1 MPIEPS
7 GPLDRGTR
15 TPLRKGITMQLS
27 ARLPTALAATAVAVA
42 VIAPAPPAP
51 PAAGDPSPPAVTRE
65 IRLTATVPP
74 GGLITSFVKNQGI
87 YCSII
92 CPLLAQTVTTGVTT
106 TLQEPAVFLAA
117 LPANGPL
124 KALGI
129 AAASMTGPTAAAMD
143 KAIDADA
150 AIPAKRALNAFEVGV
165 VGLLNIPP
173 AIPAGPGAVL
183 NAFQQFRQQ
192 TYDALNAP
200 VVRNPEPTVM
210 PRGVFQ
216 VAVIGVINVVAAVI
230 FPGFN
235 FFLAGAF
242 HVPDAVAQELAK
254 SGNPLR
260 AAMAGVQTAVG
271 VVTNAGNVVANT
283 IVTEVNKVRTAAMQP
298 GGFTPVAAPKSVTTS
313 AVTPDLSQT
322 PPKKP
327 KKTPPSQTFGQLP
340 NPLAGLTKGLTKAT
354 NALTPKPKPKPDDK
368 AGLQSSDRGAQAGLP
383 SRPALR
389 ANR

>member
-1 MPIEPS
+1 
-7 GPLDRGTR
+7 
-15 TPLRKGITMQLS
+15 MQLS
-27 ARLPTALAATAVAVA
+27 ARLPTALAATAVAMA

-51 PAAGDPSPPAVTRE
+51 PASGHASPPAVTRE
-65 IRLTATVPP
+65 IRLAATVPP

-106 TLQEPAVFLAA
+106 TLQEPGVFLSA
-117 LPANGPL
+117 LAANGPL

-183 NAFQQFRQQ
+183 DAFQQFRQQ

-230 FPGFN
+230 FPGLN

-242 HVPDAVAQELAK
+242 HVPDAVAQELAN

-260 AAMAGVQTAVG
+260 AFMAGVQTAGG
-271 VVTNAGNVVANT
+271 VVTNAANVVANT
-283 IVTEVNKVRTAAMQP
+283 IVTEANKVRAAAMQP
-298 GGFTPVAAPKSVTTS
+298 GAFTPVAAPKPVTTS
-313 AVTPDLSQT
+313 AVTPEVTIAQT

-327 KKTPPSQTFGQLP
+327 KKTPPSQSSGQFP
-340 NPLAGLTKGLTKAT
+340 NPLAGLANGLTKAT
-354 NALTPKPKPKPDDK
+354 KALTPKPDPKSKPDAK
-368 AGLQSSDRGAQAGLP
+368 AGLQPSDRGAQTGLP

>member
-1 MPIEPS
+1 
-7 GPLDRGTR
+7 
-15 TPLRKGITMQLS
+15 MQLS
-27 ARLPTALAATAVAVA
+27 ARLPTALAATAVAMA
-42 VIAPAPPAP
+42 AIAPAPPAP
-51 PAAGDPSPPAVTRE
+51 PASGHASPPAVTRE
-65 IRLTATVPP
+65 ILLAATVPP

-106 TLQEPAVFLAA
+106 TLQEPGVFLSA
-117 LPANGPL
+117 LAANGPL

-150 AIPAKRALNAFEVGV
+150 AIPAKRALNAFEDGV

-173 AIPAGPGAVL
+173 AIVGGPGAVL
-183 NAFQQFRQQ
+183 NAFQQYRQQ

-210 PRGVFQ
+210 PRGVLQ

-242 HVPDAVAQELAK
+242 QVPDAVAQELAN

-260 AAMAGVQTAVG
+260 AFMAGVQTAGG
-271 VVTNAGNVVANT
+271 VVTNAANVVANA
-283 IVTEVNKVRTAAMQP
+283 IVTEANKVRAAAMQP
-298 GGFTPVAAPKSVTTS
+298 GAFTPVAAPKPVTTS
-313 AVTPDLSQT
+313 AVTPEVTIAQT

-327 KKTPPSQTFGQLP
+327 TKTTPSQTSGHVP
-340 NPLAGLTKGLTKAT
+340 NPLAGLANGLTKAT
-354 NALTPKPKPKPDDK
+354 KALTPKPKPSRKPKPDGTS
-368 AGLQSSDRGAQAGLP
+368 GLQPSDRGAHSGLP

>member
-1 MPIEPS
+1 
-7 GPLDRGTR
+7 
-15 TPLRKGITMQLS
+15 MQLS
-27 ARLPTALAATAVAVA
+27 ARLPADLAAIAVAVA
-42 VIAPAPPAP
+42 VVAPLTPVAPTVEHS
-51 PAAGDPSPPAVTRE
+51 SPPTVTRE
-65 IRLTATVPP
+65 IRLAATVPP

-92 CPLLAQTVTTGVTT
+92 CPLLAQTVTTGITT
-106 TLQEPAVFLAA
+106 TLLEPGVFLAA

-129 AAASMTGPTAAAMD
+129 AGASMTGPTAAAMD
-143 KAIDADA
+143 RAIDADA
-150 AIPAKRALNAFEVGV
+150 AIPAKRALNAFEVAV

-173 AIPAGPGAVL
+173 AITGGPEAVL

-192 TYDALNAP
+192 TFDALNAP
-200 VVRNPEPTVM
+200 VVRNPEPTVQ

-230 FPGFN
+230 FPAFN
-235 FFLAGAF
+235 DFLAGAF

-254 SGNPLR
+254 SGNPVR

-271 VVTNAGNVVANT
+271 VVTAAGTVIANA
-283 IVTEVNKVRTAAMQP
+283 IVTEANKVRAAAMQSAAAAP
-298 GGFTPVAAPKSVTTS
+298 AAAPKVVSTS
-313 AVTPDLSQT
+313 AVSPTLPTSLPKSKKTELSTPIDDVNKST
-322 PPKKP
+322 PPKP
-327 KKTPPSQTFGQLP
+327 RGQVL
-340 NPLAGLTKGLTKAT
+340 NPLAGLAKGLTK
-354 NALTPKPKPKPDDK
+354 ALTPKPKPKSKTESDGK
-368 AGLQSSDRGAQAGLP
+368 SVVQSNDRGAQSGAP

>member
-1 MPIEPS
+1 
-7 GPLDRGTR
+7 
-15 TPLRKGITMQLS
+15 MQLS
-27 ARLPTALAATAVAVA
+27 ARLPTALAATAVAMA
-42 VIAPAPPAP
+42 AIAPAPPAP
-51 PAAGDPSPPAVTRE
+51 PVSGHASPPAVTRE
-65 IRLTATVPP
+65 IRLAATVPP

-106 TLQEPAVFLAA
+106 TLQEPGVFLSA
-117 LPANGPL
+117 LAANGPL

-173 AIPAGPGAVL
+173 AVPAGPGAVL

-242 HVPDAVAQELAK
+242 HVPDAVAQELAN

-260 AAMAGVQTAVG
+260 AFMAGVQTAGG
-271 VVTNAGNVVANT
+271 VVTNAANVVANA
-283 IVTEVNKVRTAAMQP
+283 IVTEANKVRAAAMQP
-298 GGFTPVAAPKSVTTS
+298 GAFTPLTAPKPVTTS
-313 AVTPDLSQT
+313 AVTPDVTIAQT

-327 KKTPPSQTFGQLP
+327 TKTTPSQTSGHVP
-340 NPLAGLTKGLTKAT
+340 NPLAGLANGLTKAT
-354 NALTPKPKPKPDDK
+354 KALTPKPKPSRNPKPDGTS
-368 AGLQSSDRGAQAGLP
+368 GLQPSDRGAHSGLP

>member
-1 MPIEPS
+1 
-7 GPLDRGTR
+7 
-15 TPLRKGITMQLS
+15 MQLS

-42 VIAPAPPAP
+42 VIAPPAAAP
-51 PAAGDPSPPAVTRE
+51 PAAGPPVLPTVTRE
-65 IRLTATVPP
+65 IRLAATVPP

-87 YCSII
+87 YCSLI
-92 CPLLAQTVTTGVTT
+92 CPLLAQTVTTGVST
-106 TLQEPAVFLAA
+106 TLQEPGVFLAA

-143 KAIDADA
+143 KAIDVDA
-150 AIPAKRALNAFEVGV
+150 AIPAKRALNALEVGV

-216 VAVIGVINVVAAVI
+216 VAVIGAINVVAAVI

-271 VVTNAGNVVANT
+271 VVTNAANVVANA
-283 IVTEVNKVRTAAMQP
+283 IVTEANKVRTAAMQP
-298 GGFTPVAAPKSVTTS
+298 GAFSPLATPKPATTS
-313 AVTPDLSQT
+313 AVAVTQT

-327 KKTPPSQTFGQLP
+327 KLTPPSQTSGQIP
-340 NPLAGLTKGLTKAT
+340 NPLAGIAGGLTKAT
-354 NALTPKPKPKPDDK
+354 KMLTPKHNPKSKPDGES
-368 AGLQSSDRGAQAGLP
+368 GLQPSDRGAQSGLP

>member
-1 MPIEPS
+1 
-7 GPLDRGTR
+7 
-15 TPLRKGITMQLS
+15 MQLS
-27 ARLPTALAATAVAVA
+27 ARLPVDLAAAAVALVVVA
-42 VIAPAPPAP
+42 PLTPVTPAAEHAAPAVSR
-51 PAAGDPSPPAVTRE
+51 D
-65 IRLTATVPP
+65 IRLAATVPP

-87 YCSII
+87 YCSLI
-92 CPLLAQTVTTGVTT
+92 CPLLAQTVTTGITT
-106 TLQEPAVFLAA
+106 TLQEPGVFLAA

-129 AAASMTGPTAAAMD
+129 AGASMTGPTAAAMD
-143 KAIDADA
+143 KAIDVDA

-173 AIPAGPGAVL
+173 AILGGPGAVL
-183 NAFQQFRQQ
+183 AAFQDFRQQ
-192 TYDALNAP
+192 TFDALNAP
-200 VVRNPEPTVM
+200 VVRDPEPTVQ

-242 HVPDAVAQELAK
+242 HVPDAVARELAN

-260 AAMAGVQTAVG
+260 AFMAGVQTAGG
-271 VVTNAGNVVANT
+271 VVTNAANVVANT
-283 IVTEVNKVRTAAMQP
+283 IVTEANKVRAAAMQP
-298 GGFTPVAAPKSVTTS
+298 GAFTPVAAPKPVTTS
-313 AVTPDLSQT
+313 AVTPEVTIAQT

-327 KKTPPSQTFGQLP
+327 KKTPPSQSSGQFP
-340 NPLAGLTKGLTKAT
+340 NPLAGLANGLTKAT
-354 NALTPKPKPKPDDK
+354 KALTPKPDPKSKPDAM
-368 AGLQSSDRGAQAGLP
+368 AGLQPSDRGAQTGLP

>member
-1 MPIEPS
+1 
-7 GPLDRGTR
+7 
-15 TPLRKGITMQLS
+15 MQLS
-27 ARLPTALAATAVAVA
+27 ARLPTALAATAVAMA

-51 PAAGDPSPPAVTRE
+51 PASGHASPPAVTRE
-65 IRLTATVPP
+65 IRLAATVPP

-106 TLQEPAVFLAA
+106 TLQEPGVFLSALAA
-117 LPANGPL
+117 N
-124 KALGI
+124 
-129 AAASMTGPTAAAMD
+129 
-143 KAIDADA
+143 
-150 AIPAKRALNAFEVGV
+150 
-165 VGLLNIPP
+165 
-173 AIPAGPGAVL
+173 PAGPGAVL

-242 HVPDAVAQELAK
+242 HVPDAVAQELAN

-260 AAMAGVQTAVG
+260 AFMAGVQTAGG
-271 VVTNAGNVVANT
+271 VVTNAANVVANA
-283 IVTEVNKVRTAAMQP
+283 IVTEANKVRAAAMQP
-298 GGFTPVAAPKSVTTS
+298 GAFTPLTAPKPVTTS
-313 AVTPDLSQT
+313 AVTPDVTIAQT
-322 PPKKP
+322 SLKKP
-327 KKTPPSQTFGQLP
+327 KKTPPSQTSGQVP
-340 NPLAGLTKGLTKAT
+340 NPLAGLANGLTKAT
-354 NALTPKPKPKPDDK
+354 KAPTPKPKPSRKPKPDGTS
-368 AGLQSSDRGAQAGLP
+368 GLQPSDRGAHSGLP

>member
-1 MPIEPS
+1 
-7 GPLDRGTR
+7 
-15 TPLRKGITMQLS
+15 MQLS
-27 ARLPTALAATAVAVA
+27 ARLPAALAATAVAAA
-42 VIAPAPPAP
+42 VIAPPAATV
-51 PAAGDPSPPAVTRE
+51 PAAGHPSPTVTRE

-74 GGLITSFVKNQGI
+74 GGLLTSFVKNQGI

-106 TLQEPAVFLAA
+106 TLQEPGVFLAA

-165 VGLLNIPP
+165 MGLLNIPP
-173 AIPAGPGAVL
+173 AIPGGPAAVL
-183 NAFQQFRQQ
+183 DAFQQFRQQ

-260 AAMAGVQTAVG
+260 AFLAGVQTAGG
-271 VVTNAGNVVANT
+271 VVTNAVNVVANAV
-283 IVTEVNKVRTAAMQP
+283 VTEANKVRAAAMQP
-298 GGFTPVAAPKSVTTS
+298 GASTPVAAPKSVTTAAAAPGVS
-313 AVTPDLSQT
+313 LTQT
-322 PPKKP
+322 TPKKP
-327 KKTPPSQTFGQLP
+327 KKTLPAQTVGQLP
-340 NPLAGLTKGLTKAT
+340 NPLSGVAKELTKAT
-354 NALTPKPKPKPDDK
+354 KALTPKPNPKSKPDDK
-368 AGLQSSDRGAQAGLP
+368 SGSQPSERGAQAGLP

>member
-1 MPIEPS
+1 
-7 GPLDRGTR
+7 
-15 TPLRKGITMQLS
+15 MQLS
-27 ARLPTALAATAVAVA
+27 ARLPVDLAAAAVALVVVA
-42 VIAPAPPAP
+42 PLTPVTPAAEHSAPAVSR
-51 PAAGDPSPPAVTRE
+51 D
-65 IRLTATVPP
+65 IRLAATVPP

-87 YCSII
+87 YCSLI
-92 CPLLAQTVTTGVTT
+92 CPLLAQTVTTGITT
-106 TLQEPAVFLAA
+106 TLQEPGVFLAA

-129 AAASMTGPTAAAMD
+129 AGASMTGPTAAAMD
-143 KAIDADA
+143 KAIDVDA

-173 AIPAGPGAVL
+173 AILGGPGAVL
-183 NAFQQFRQQ
+183 AAFQDFRQQ
-192 TYDALNAP
+192 TFDALNAP
-200 VVRNPEPTVM
+200 VVRDPEPTVQ

-254 SGNPLR
+254 TGNPLR
-260 AAMAGVQTAVG
+260 AFMAGVQTAVG
-271 VVTNAGNVVANT
+271 VVNNAGNVVAKA
-283 IVTEVNKVRTAAMQP
+283 IVAEANKVRAAAMQP
-298 GGFTPVAAPKSVTTS
+298 GAFAPLAASKPATTS
-313 AVTPDLSQT
+313 AVTPAVTVTQP

-327 KKTPPSQTFGQLP
+327 KTASPSLGQLP
-340 NPLAGLTKGLTKAT
+340 NPLAGLAKGLTKV
-354 NALTPKPKPKPDDK
+354 LPPKARPNLKPGGTF
-368 AGLQSSDRGAQAGLP
+368 GLQLKDLGAHTGLL

>member
-1 MPIEPS
+1 
-7 GPLDRGTR
+7 
-15 TPLRKGITMQLS
+15 MQLS
-27 ARLPTALAATAVAVA
+27 ARLPVDLAAAAVALVVVA
-42 VIAPAPPAP
+42 PLAPVAPAAQH
-51 PAAGDPSPPAVTRE
+51 PSPPTVTRE
-65 IRLTATVPP
+65 ISLAATVPP
-74 GGLITSFVKNQGI
+74 GGLITSFIKNQGI
-87 YCSII
+87 YCSLI
-92 CPLLAQTVTTGVTT
+92 CPLLAQTVTTGITT
-106 TLQEPAVFLAA
+106 TLQEPGVFLAA

-129 AAASMTGPTAAAMD
+129 AGASMTGPTAAAMD
-143 KAIDADA
+143 KAIDVDA
-150 AIPAKRALNAFEVGV
+150 AIPAQRALNAFEVGV

-173 AIPAGPGAVL
+173 AILGGPGAVL
-183 NAFQQFRQQ
+183 AAFQDFRQQ
-192 TYDALNAP
+192 TFDALNAP

-260 AAMAGVQTAVG
+260 AAMAGVQTAIG
-271 VVTNAGNVVANT
+271 VVNNAANVVAKA
-283 IVTEVNKVRTAAMQP
+283 IVTEAGKVRAAAMQP
-298 GGFTPVAAPKSVTTS
+298 GAFTPLAAPKPVTTS
-313 AVTPDLSQT
+313 AVSPAVAITQT

-327 KKTPPSQTFGQLP
+327 KKASPSQTFGQLP
-340 NPLAGLTKGLTKAT
+340 NPLAGLINGLTK
-354 NALTPKPKPKPDDK
+354 ALTPKPEPKSK
-368 AGLQSSDRGAQAGLP
+368 SGGKSGLQSTDRGAQTGVP

>member
-1 MPIEPS
+1 
-7 GPLDRGTR
+7 
-15 TPLRKGITMQLS
+15 MQLS
-27 ARLPTALAATAVAVA
+27 ARLPTALAAAAVAMA

-51 PAAGDPSPPAVTRE
+51 SASGHASPPAVTRE
-65 IRLTATVPP
+65 IRLAATVPP

-106 TLQEPAVFLAA
+106 TLQEPGVFLAA
-117 LPANGPL
+117 LSANGPL

-129 AAASMTGPTAAAMD
+129 AAESMTGPTAAAMD

-173 AIPAGPGAVL
+173 AIVGGPGAVL

-210 PRGVFQ
+210 PRGVLQ

-242 HVPDAVAQELAK
+242 HVPDAVARELAN

-260 AAMAGVQTAVG
+260 AFMAGVRTAGG
-271 VVTNAGNVVANT
+271 VVTNAANVVANA
-283 IVTEVNKVRTAAMQP
+283 IVTEANKVRTAAMQP
-298 GGFTPVAAPKSVTTS
+298 GALTPVMAPKLVTTS
-313 AVTPDLSQT
+313 AVTPDVTNAQT

-327 KKTPPSQTFGQLP
+327 KKTPPQTAGQVP
-340 NPLAGLTKGLTKAT
+340 NPLAGLATGLTKAT
-354 NALTPKPKPKPDDK
+354 KALTPKPKPSPKSEPDGK
-368 AGLQSSDRGAQAGLP
+368 SGPQLSDRGAQTGLP

-389 ANR
+389 AKR

>member
-1 MPIEPS
+1 
-7 GPLDRGTR
+7 
-15 TPLRKGITMQLS
+15 MQLS
-27 ARLPTALAATAVAVA
+27 ARLPTALAATAVAMA
-42 VIAPAPPAP
+42 AIAPAPPAP
-51 PAAGDPSPPAVTRE
+51 PASGHASPPAVTRE
-65 IRLTATVPP
+65 ILLAATVPP

-106 TLQEPAVFLAA
+106 TLQEPGVFLSA
-117 LPANGPL
+117 LAANGPL

-173 AIPAGPGAVL
+173 AIVGGPGAVL

-242 HVPDAVAQELAK
+242 HVPDAVAQELAN

-260 AAMAGVQTAVG
+260 AFMAGVQTAGG
-271 VVTNAGNVVANT
+271 VVTNAANVVANA
-283 IVTEVNKVRTAAMQP
+283 IVTEANKVRAAAMQP
-298 GGFTPVAAPKSVTTS
+298 GAFTPVAAPKPVTTS
-313 AVTPDLSQT
+313 AVTPEVTIAQT

-327 KKTPPSQTFGQLP
+327 KKTPPSQTSGQVP
-340 NPLAGLTKGLTKAT
+340 NPLAGLANGLTKAT
-354 NALTPKPKPKPDDK
+354 KALTPKPKPSRKPKPDGTS
-368 AGLQSSDRGAQAGLP
+368 GLQPSDRGAHSGLP

>member
-1 MPIEPS
+1 
-7 GPLDRGTR
+7 
-15 TPLRKGITMQLS
+15 MQLS
-27 ARLPTALAATAVAVA
+27 ARLPTALAATAVAMA

-51 PAAGDPSPPAVTRE
+51 SASGHASPPAVTRE
-65 IRLTATVPP
+65 IRLAATVPP

-106 TLQEPAVFLAA
+106 TLQEPGVFLAA
-117 LPANGPL
+117 LSANGPL

-173 AIPAGPGAVL
+173 AIVGGPGAVL

-210 PRGVFQ
+210 PRGVLQ

-242 HVPDAVAQELAK
+242 HVPDAVARELAN

-260 AAMAGVQTAVG
+260 AFMAGVQTAGG
-271 VVTNAGNVVANT
+271 VVTNAANVVANT
-283 IVTEVNKVRTAAMQP
+283 IVTEANKVRAAAMQP
-298 GGFTPVAAPKSVTTS
+298 GAFTPVAAPKPVTTS
-313 AVTPDLSQT
+313 AVTPEVTIAQT

-327 KKTPPSQTFGQLP
+327 KKTPPSQSSGQFP
-340 NPLAGLTKGLTKAT
+340 NPLAGLANGLTKAT
-354 NALTPKPKPKPDDK
+354 KALTPKPDPKSKPDAK
-368 AGLQSSDRGAQAGLP
+368 AGLQPSDRGAQTGLP